1 MIPAEIQS
9 KHIPYKAPDA
19 EASNA
24 NKQLKIINKLAQDF
38 INLSSREELVH
49 YVTQEVVAQ
58 TGFVDCVIYL
68 LDVERNTLVQTSAFG
83 EKIDEH
89 QNIVDAIEIPV
100 GEGISG
106 YVAENRKP
114 VIVKNTQEDERY
126 IFDVVAGQSE
136 ICVPIISDDELFG
149 VIDCEHPETNQFNQ
163 EHLSFL
169 TTIATM
175 LAARLREWNLMV
187 ELEKKR
193 DELSRALSA
202 AETSNKAKTDF
213 FAAISHDLRTPLNA
227 IIGFSE
233 LITQEIFGELKNKKY
248 AEYVKD
254 INTSSQHL
262 LNLVNDIL
270 DISTLEV
277 NRVDIYCENFD
288 VKEAIK
294 SSLKLLYGLLES
306 KNITL
311 QVDIPDDLPP
321 IYADRHALKKIIINL
336 ISNSI
341 KFTRPDG
348 SISISASVSDRAHIL
363 KFQDNGIGI
372 SETLIGTITEPFT
385 REVAD
390 PYCAGQ
396 EGTGL
401 GLTIVKALTELHGG
415 ELKIYSK
422 QNEGTI
428 VYISLPRPL
437 I

>member
-1 MIPAEIQS
+1 M
-9 KHIPYKAPDA
+9 
-19 EASNA
+19 
-24 NKQLKIINKLAQDF
+24 
-38 INLSSREELVH
+38 
-49 YVTQEVVAQ
+49 
-58 TGFVDCVIYL
+58 
-68 LDVERNTLVQTSAFG
+68 
-83 EKIDEH
+83 
-89 QNIVDAIEIPV
+89 
-100 GEGISG
+100 
-106 YVAENRKP
+106 
-114 VIVKNTQEDERY
+114 
-126 IFDVVAGQSE
+126 
-136 ICVPIISDDELFG
+136 
-149 VIDCEHPETNQFNQ
+149 
-163 EHLSFL
+163 
-169 TTIATM
+169 
-175 LAARLREWNLMV
+175 
-187 ELEKKR
+187 
-193 DELSRALSA
+193 
-202 AETSNKAKTDF
+202 
-213 FAAISHDLRTPLNA
+213 
-227 IIGFSE
+227 
-233 LITQEIFGELKNKKY
+233 
-248 AEYVKD
+248 
-254 INTSSQHL
+254 